1 MHIFIKEPRKN
12 EFTRLVM
19 ITFSIIY
26 AYHWEII
33 RIFVVKIWQ
42 IRKETPKTDPSLKLQ
57 NIGYPSYIVAKEVE
71 GVSKGV
77 A

>member
-1 MHIFIKEPRKN
+1 
-12 EFTRLVM
+12 M

-26 AYHWEII
+26 AYHWEKI